1 MEDILLRIAECVEKG
16 KVNRLSKYPPDM
28 KDENGAEELTEQ
40 ALIEGFSPSDV
51 LNKGLISG
59 MEKIGKKFRDN
70 KAFVPDVLIA
80 AKAMNAGMKYIK
92 PFFLSN
98 EIKLKGKIVIGTVA
112 GDLHDI
118 GKNILGMIL
127 QGGGWEV
134 IDLGV
139 DCNAEKF
146 TNAVKLYSPDA
157 VGLSALL
164 TTTMLNMEN
173 ILKEIKQVNPEVKV
187 LIGGA
192 PLNQEFADIINADNY
207 SPDPQGALEYL
218 NSILNEK

>member
-1 MEDILLRIAECVEKG
+1 MEDIISKIAVCVERG
-16 KVNRLSKYPPDM
+16 KVNLTSNYPADL
-28 KDENGAEELTEQ
+28 KGQEGVDELTRR
-40 ALIEGFSPSDV
+40 ALDSGFPPADV
-51 LNKGLISG
+51 LNKGLITG
-59 MEKIGKKFRDN
+59 MEKIGIKFRDN

-80 AKAMNAGMKYIK
+80 AKAMNAGMKHIK

-98 EIKLKGKIVIGTVA
+98 EIKLRGKMVIGTVS

-134 IDLGV
+134 IDIGV

-146 TNAVKLYSPDA
+146 VNSIKIHKPQAI
-157 VGLSALL
+157 GMSALL
-164 TTTMLNMEN
+164 TTTMLNMEP
-173 ILKEIKQVNPEVKV
+173 ILKEIKKADPDIKV

-192 PLNQEFADIINADNY
+192 PLSKEFAESIGADYY

-218 NSILNEK
+218 NKLAG